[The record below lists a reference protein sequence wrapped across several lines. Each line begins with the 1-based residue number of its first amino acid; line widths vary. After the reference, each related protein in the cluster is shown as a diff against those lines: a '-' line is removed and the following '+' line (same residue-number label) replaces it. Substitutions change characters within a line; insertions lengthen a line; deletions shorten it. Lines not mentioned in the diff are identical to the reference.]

1 MVNKSNYPLS
11 AVNAVIRTVD
21 LRDVAFITSAE
32 RESLNEINRY
42 NPLRFNFVLKLA
54 VRPAQSDRRS
64 PPADVCITDPIR
76 RIIVDE

>member
-1 MVNKSNYPLS
+1 M
-11 AVNAVIRTVD
+11 NAVIRTVE
-21 LRDVAFITSAE
+21 LRDVAFLTEAE

-42 NPLRFNFVLKLA
+42 NPLQFNFVLKLA

-64 PPADVCITDPIR
+64 PPAGVRITDPIR